1 VLFLLPPS
9 ETKAKGAYP
18 GARES
23 SLSVR
28 DVSLAFGTLE
38 PARKLA
44 AELLEDKNLLDAPT
58 MIALDRY
65 TGTLYGAIHGRGL
78 KGTPTE
84 HAHLS
89 AEAMARA
96 KEVVLI
102 QSALF
107 GLIPATGLI
116 PNYKLSATPKLKA
129 VWAEPHQA
137 VFRRLKGPIVDMRS
151 KQYGALAP
159 IPEELDSF
167 YLDVVLEATD
177 GTRSSMNHFNKKSK
191 GELVHAVLTAKEL
204 PNSIADL
211 RRVAKKAGL
220 GLEQNGR
227 ELVLVVSYEAPVSAK
242 G

>member
-1 VLFLLPPS
+1 MFLLPPS

-23 SLSVR
+23 SLSVK

-38 PARKLA
+38 PARALA
-44 AELLEDKNLLDAPT
+44 AEMLDDKNLLDAPT

-137 VFRRLKGPIVDMRS
+137 VFRRLKGPIIDMRS

-167 YLDVVLEATD
+167 YLDVVLEAPD

-211 RRVAKKAGL
+211 RRVAKKAGF